1 MAAPIEV
8 DVLVIGTGEGG
19 TTAAQ
24 KCAKAGRKVAIVDF
38 RPYGGTCAL
47 RGCDPKMVLIGAAE
61 TVAHS
66 RQLLGHG
73 IAEPATIDW
82 PALMRF
88 KHSFIDRVPAGREA
102 SLQKAGVA
110 TYHGTAQFI
119 DAHTVQIGDQ
129 QLQAKQFIL
138 ATGAQP
144 RRLHIPG
151 EELLLDSTAFLDL
164 PELPADLTFIGG
176 GYIAFEFAHLV
187 ARCGVKARIVH
198 RGARPLE
205 QFDADLVAHL
215 VAASREA
222 GIEILLNTAVL
233 GIERLPDGQLQLR
246 AESAGQP
253 VTLTTA
259 QAVHAAGRE
268 PALQAL
274 ALEKAGVAYGP
285 KGIAVNEYLQSTSR
299 PEVYAIGDAAD
310 SGLSLTPV
318 AAKAAFVAA
327 SNLLKGNHTRVD
339 YGVVPTTVFAHPPLA
354 AVGLT
359 EAEATAQGK
368 QFKVKH
374 EVTTEWF
381 TARRLRE
388 PVSAYKVLID
398 ETTDLILGAHLLGPH
413 AEEVI
418 NLFAV
423 AMHTRLPARELQKL
437 LFAYPTSASDIVYML

>member
-1 MAAPIEV
+1 MNAPIEV

-47 RGCDPKMVLIGAAE
+47 RGCDPKKVLIGAAE
-61 TVAHS
+61 AVAHS
-66 RQLLGHG
+66 RQLVGHG
-73 IAEPATIDW
+73 IAAPATIDW

-88 KHSFIDRVPAGREA
+88 KHSFTDRVPAGREA

-110 TYHGTAQFI
+110 TYHGTACFL
-119 DAHTVQIGDQ
+119 DANTVQIGDQ
-129 QLQAKQFIL
+129 RVRAQQFLL

-144 RRLHIPG
+144 RRLGIPG
-151 EELLLDSTAFLDL
+151 EALLLDSTAFLDL
-164 PELPADLTFIGG
+164 AELPADFTFVGG

-205 QFDADLVAHL
+205 GFDPDLVALL

-222 GIEILLNTAVL
+222 GIEILLDTAVQ
-233 GIERLPDGQLQLR
+233 GIERLPDGRLQLR
-246 AESAGQP
+246 AKAAGQP
-253 VTLTTA
+253 ITLTA
-259 QAVHAAGRE
+259 SLAVHAAGRE
-268 PALQAL
+268 PALQEL

-299 PEVYAIGDAAD
+299 PEVYAVGDAAD
-310 SGLSLTPV
+310 SGLPLTPV

-327 SNLLKGNHTRVD
+327 SNLLKGNHTPVD

-354 AVGLT
+354 AVGHT
-359 EAEATAQGK
+359 EATARAQGK

-381 TARRLRE
+381 TSRRLRE
-388 PVSAYKVLID
+388 PASGFKVLID
-398 ETTDLILGAHLLGPH
+398 EETDQVLGAHLLGPH

-423 AMHTRLPARELQKL
+423 AMHAQLPARQLQKL

>member
-1 MAAPIEV
+1 MAALIEV

-24 KCAKAGRKVAIVDF
+24 KCVKAGRSVAIVDF

-47 RGCDPKMVLIGAAE
+47 RGCDPKKVLIGAAE

-66 RQLLGHG
+66 RQLVGHG
-73 IAEPATIDW
+73 IDAPAAIDW

-88 KHSFIDRVPAGREA
+88 KHSFTDKVPGGREA
-102 SLQKAGVA
+102 SLQKSGVA
-110 TYHGTAQFI
+110 TYHGTARFI
-119 DAHTVQIGDQ
+119 DANTVQIGDQ
-129 QLQAKQFIL
+129 QLRAQQFIL

-144 RRLHIPG
+144 RRLQIPG

-164 PELPADLTFIGG
+164 TELPADMTFIGG

-205 QFDADLVAHL
+205 NFDADLVAHL

-222 GIEILLNTAVL
+222 GIEILLETAVL
-233 GIERLPDGQLQLR
+233 GIEQLPDGRLQLR
-246 AESAGQP
+246 AESVGQSL
-253 VTLTTA
+253 TLTA
-259 QAVHAAGRE
+259 SHAVHAAGRE
-268 PALQAL
+268 PALQEL

-310 SGLSLTPV
+310 SGLPLTPV

-327 SNLLKGNHTRVD
+327 SNLLKGNHTPVD

-359 EAEATAQGK
+359 EAEATAQGLK
-368 QFKVKH
+368 FKVKH

-381 TARRLRE
+381 TSRRLRE

-398 ETTDLILGAHLLGPH
+398 ESTDLILGAHLLGPH

-423 AMHTRLPARELQKL
+423 AMHTHLPARQFQKL

>member
-1 MAAPIEV
+1 MSAPIEV

-47 RGCDPKMVLIGAAE
+47 RGCDPKKVLIGAAE
-61 TVAHS
+61 AVAHS
-66 RQLLGHG
+66 RQLVGFG
-73 IAEPATIDW
+73 IAAPATIDW
-82 PALMRF
+82 PTLMRF
-88 KHSFIDRVPAGREA
+88 KHSFTDQVPAGREA

-110 TYHGTAQFI
+110 TYHGTACFL
-119 DAHTVQIGDQ
+119 DAHTVQVGDQ
-129 QLQAKQFIL
+129 RVRAQQFLL

-144 RRLHIPG
+144 RRLGIPG
-151 EELLLDSTAFLDL
+151 EALLLDSTAFLDL
-164 PELPADLTFIGG
+164 AELPADFTFVGG

-205 QFDADLVAHL
+205 GFDPDLVALL

-222 GIEILLNTAVL
+222 GIEILLDTAVQ
-233 GIERLPDGQLQLR
+233 GIERLPDGRLQLR
-246 AESAGQP
+246 AEAAGQP
-253 VTLTTA
+253 ITLTA
-259 QAVHAAGRE
+259 SLAVHAAGRE
-268 PALQAL
+268 PALQEM

-299 PEVYAIGDAAD
+299 PEVYAVGDAAD
-310 SGLSLTPV
+310 SGLPLTPV

-327 SNLLKGNHTRVD
+327 SNLLKGNHTPVA

-359 EAEATAQGK
+359 EAEARAQGK

-381 TARRLRE
+381 TSRRLRE
-388 PVSAYKVLID
+388 PASGFKVLID
-398 ETTDLILGAHLLGPH
+398 EETDQVLGAHLLGPH
-413 AEEVI
+413 AEEII

-423 AMHTRLPARELQKL
+423 AMHAQLPARQLQKL